1 MTALAEIQA
10 YNAKQT
16 LEDASICDALL
27 QIIGQNLPQAAGKL
41 WHGHPVWFIADNP
54 IVGYSKRKHGI
65 SLLFW
70 SGQSFEE
77 ASLIAVGKF
86 KAAELRF
93 ITVKELDE
101 QLIERLLHKACTI
114 QWDYANIVKRKGRLE
129 KLGDW

>member
-16 LEDASICDALL
+16 AEDASVCNALL

-54 IVGYSKRKHGI
+54 IVGYSRLKHCI

-70 SGQSFEE
+70 SGQSFEDS
-77 ASLIAVGKF
+77 SLVGKGKF

-93 ITVKELDE
+93 STLSELDE
-101 QLIERLLHKACTI
+101 DLIKRLLHKACTI